1 MEQTSCPSKKKKCIR
16 HRDCEECRKHHNESK
31 KQRSVTCERN
41 HKSLRQSTVII
52 ESILLMVILQF
63 VREFSERLLNP
74 HFPRTVFAERMI
86 TMLIMIILSGAFGL
100 YTRIRKTAL
109 SVFPKHFGKTYSI
122 ASCVSA
128 ILLISTPSNFTGG
141 YQAIM
146 PLHGSWQQGSD
157 MGRCLGLFA

>member
-1 MEQTSCPSKKKKCIR
+1 MEQTSSHLK
-16 HRDCEECRKHHNESK
+16 RKN
-31 KQRSVTCERN
+31 
-41 HKSLRQSTVII
+41 
-52 ESILLMVILQF
+52 
-63 VREFSERLLNP
+63 
-74 HFPRTVFAERMI
+74 
-86 TMLIMIILSGAFGL
+86 
-100 YTRIRKTAL
+100 AL